1 MIILGIVICLAI
13 SLSFFWWVKRDLSRG
28 WLEVRKGSLHRH
40 RTGMQKFTRKDD
52 PFNFY
57 ANICIRVWPGVAM
70 LVFALMLAFDAIEA
84 AFDDNEPVAGQPNV
98 VEGEILGSENL
109 EDI

>member
-1 MIILGIVICLAI
+1 
-13 SLSFFWWVKRDLSRG
+13 
-28 WLEVRKGSLHRH
+28 
-40 RTGMQKFTRKDD
+40 MQKFTRKDD

-70 LVFALMLAFDAIEA
+70 LVFALMLAFDAI
-84 AFDDNEPVAGQPNV
+84 DDNEPVAAQPNV

-109 EDI
+109 EDIYTNSLLAIK

>member
-28 WLEVRKGSLHRH
+28 WLEVRKGSLHQH

-57 ANICIRVWPGVAM
+57 ANICIRVWPGVAT
-70 LVFALMLAFDAIEA
+70 LVFALMLACDAI
-84 AFDDNEPVAGQPNV
+84 DDNEPVAAQPNV
-98 VEGEILGSENL
+98 VEG
-109 EDI
+109 

>member
-57 ANICIRVWPGVAM
+57 ANTCIRVWPGVAM
-70 LVFALMLAFDAIEA
+70 LVFALMLAFDAI
-84 AFDDNEPVAGQPNV
+84 DDNEPVAGQPNV

>member
-1 MIILGIVICLAI
+1 
-13 SLSFFWWVKRDLSRG
+13 
-28 WLEVRKGSLHRH
+28 
-40 RTGMQKFTRKDD
+40 MQKFTRKDD

-70 LVFALMLAFDAIEA
+70 LVFALMLAFDAI
-84 AFDDNEPVAGQPNV
+84 DDNEPVAAQPNV